1 MNVLTQ
7 VMTVGGICD
16 PQVFLVFFRSKNSFL
31 QSVFPLLVLSLVP
44 GNALSPQRCS
54 CCPGVSALLTAQQ
67 LAVPAGALG
76 N

>member
-1 MNVLTQ
+1 M
-7 VMTVGGICD
+7 IHKS
-16 PQVFLVFFRSKNSFL
+16 LVFFRSKNSFL

-67 LAVPAGALG
+67 LAVPARALG